1 MIRSKNHGCL
11 YHPPKS
17 LCDEDQTRSRILCT
31 SCSSLL
37 AQRNMPRTRFASPI
51 PQLSCS
57 LWNFHGKYRKD
68 TIFYSKENG
77 TNETTYGSAHKYPFQ
92 GEVALFA
99 DQSLCLLS
107 ISFWISFFH
116 YLTKFLFHQLHQKK
130 STPLNCSFKCLWHA
144 LHASSYGFPIS
155 TAGMNEFSAHSM
167 QETTK
172 SDGK

>member
-1 MIRSKNHGCL
+1 MFKFSSVGYKCGSQLYLTYFFFSPQHVRSSCSSFYFFLEIFSCHGLIRSKNHGCL
-11 YHPPKS
+11 CRPPKS
-17 LCDEDQTRSRILCT
+17 LCDEDQTRSHILCT

-51 PQLSCS
+51 PQPSCS

-92 GEVALFA
+92 GEVDLFA

-107 ISFWISFFH
+107 ISFWIAR
-116 YLTKFLFHQLHQKK
+116 
-130 STPLNCSFKCLWHA
+130 P
-144 LHASSYGFPIS
+144 AS
-155 TAGMNEFSAHSM
+155 
-167 QETTK
+167 K
-172 SDGK
+172 